1 MKYGKIVAGIL
12 AILGAIVAFIFGK
25 RSRVL
30 DNGGRA
36 SALGSELDE
45 VTKRAKSIERDTSI
59 ARDNN
64 RKVSES
70 IDRAISANDD
80 NIGIIQKIRA
90 RGSDK
95 KIDPTD

>member
-1 MKYGKIVAGIL
+1 MKHGKIIAGVL
-12 AILGAIVAFIFGK
+12 VILGTIAAYICGK
-25 RSRVL
+25 WAGVL

-36 SALGSELDE
+36 DAIGSELDQT
-45 VTKRAKSIERDTSI
+45 TKRTESIERNTI
-59 ARDNN
+59 ITRDNN

-70 IDRAISANDD
+70 IDRAIGANSD

-95 KIDPTD
+95 KIDPTV

>member
-1 MKYGKIVAGIL
+1 MKYDKIIAGIL

-25 RSRVL
+25 RTRVL
-30 DNGGRA
+30 DNRGRA
-36 SALGSELDE
+36 GAIGSELDE
-45 VTKRAKSIERDTSI
+45 VTGRAKSIERDAII

-80 NIGIIQKIRA
+80 NIRILQKIRA
-90 RGSDK
+90 RGIDK
-95 KIDPTD
+95 KVDPTD